1 MFKKE
6 RILGFEIV
14 NANVEEIVQFA
25 LVTKNITVINTIN
38 PHSYIV
44 SKSDSFFRQSLIDSD
59 FLIPDGSGICL
70 ASKLINGR
78 KLKKI
83 AGYDVFFNAMKQ
95 LNMSDGKVYF
105 LGSSEL
111 VLEKIKCNM
120 YNDFPNIL
128 IKTLSPP
135 FKSTFS
141 VNEINDFVEDI
152 NKFSPDAVF
161 VGLTAPKQEKLI
173 HEIKKRINTK
183 LISGVGAVFDFY
195 AGTITRPSQLWI
207 DLHLEWLIRF
217 LGEPKRLWRR
227 NFISTPLFLIDVTKE
242 KI

>member
-1 MFKKE
+1 
-6 RILGFEIV
+6 
-14 NANVEEIVQFA
+14 
-25 LVTKNITVINTIN
+25 
-38 PHSYIV
+38 
-44 SKSDSFFRQSLIDSD
+44 
-59 FLIPDGSGICL
+59 
-70 ASKLINGR
+70 
-78 KLKKI
+78 
-83 AGYDVFFNAMKQ
+83 MKQ

-141 VNEINDFVEDI
+141 VNEINDFIEDI

-173 HEIKKRINTK
+173 HEIKKKNQYEINIRCWCG
-183 LISGVGAVFDFY
+183 L
-195 AGTITRPSQLWI
+195 
-207 DLHLEWLIRF
+207 RF
-217 LGEPKRLWRR
+217 LCRYC
-227 NFISTPLFLIDVTKE
+227 NTSITIMD
-242 KI
+242 